1 MAENECLSRRRDKVI
16 SLLLHMSLL
25 TVFGGSFSLQKSS
38 ETSEEKS
45 GTTTTD
51 QNGSKPVISNRKKTE
66 NIFVCR
72 NHAIENERVEEVS
85 LEQQPP
91 CTSER
96 YQQYFKSGMD
106 FAKLDFPFQEEC
118 LKSLIDSD
126 PDDFTLRLALVRRK
140 YEDLKASKPRRH
152 VVWYCRKGCGGIGD
166 RTQQAITAFYLAL
179 AMNATFT
186 IDMEFPVH
194 WENFYLGLNSIYKTT
209 SATGGFF
216 DRFNFSTLYQRQYT
230 NFSLGFYLAKH
241 AQLIKPK
248 VNSKWERH
256 IVPNSSFA

>member
-1 MAENECLSRRRDKVI
+1 MI

-66 NIFVCR
+66 NIFVRC
-72 NHAIENERVEEVS
+72 NHATENERVEEVS

-96 YQQYFKSGMD
+96 YQQYFKSGKD

-166 RTQQAITAFYLAL
+166 RTQQAISAFYLAL

-194 WENFYLGLNSIYKTT
+194 WEDFYLGLNFIYETT

-216 DRFNFSTLYQRQYT
+216 DRFNLSTLYQTQYT

-256 IVPNSSFA
+256 IGPNSSFA